1 MEIMGNLW
9 QVGGAE
15 YTSVEDAAI
24 YLIRFGDKAA
34 LIDAGCGGAHDSLVE
49 NISDILPPDVEIE
62 YLFLTHCHYDHSG
75 GAAAVRDQFGCRIVA
90 HELDASYLED
100 GDSTVTAANWYG
112 ARMEPLKIDIKI
124 KNIEETFKVGAG
136 RIVAHHCPGHS
147 PGSLVYLAEL
157 DSNLV
162 LFGQDVHGPLDAAFL
177 SNRDDYKRSLKFL
190 AGLDADILCE
200 GHFGVYQGK
209 TEVNQFIRT
218 YLDG

>member
-24 YLIRFGDKAA
+24 YLIRFGEKAA
-34 LIDAGCGGAHDSLVE
+34 LIDAGCGGAHDSLAA

-147 PGSLVYLAEL
+147 PGSVVYLAEL